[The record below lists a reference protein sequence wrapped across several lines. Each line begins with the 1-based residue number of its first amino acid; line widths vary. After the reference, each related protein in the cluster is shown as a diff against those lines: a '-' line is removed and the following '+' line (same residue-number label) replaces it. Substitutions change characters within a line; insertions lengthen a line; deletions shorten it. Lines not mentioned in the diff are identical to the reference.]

1 MEVNINDRQLNE
13 FLEREW
19 DRGMLYLGA
28 CFGSISMEER
38 EDIIQES
45 MIALANNIRNGKYE
59 QQDATLHTYFIAI
72 CRNQALKRTNKTNKV
87 VPFIDGQKQSD
98 NSDFGLSDSLNYLT
112 ESKDQ
117 YIPEHIDVL
126 IDLYEESQEAREK
139 KIEAVQITIKKLTGK
154 CQTLIWGKYR
164 DHFSMAILAEM
175 VGLKNAN
182 VAKTSLSRCLD
193 TFEKEFKKLATL

>member
-72 CRNQALKRTNKTNKV
+72 CRNQALKRTKKPNKV
-87 VPFIDGQKQSD
+87 VPYIDGQKQSD

-112 ESKDQ
+112 ESKDR
-117 YIPEHIDVL
+117 YIPEHIDVP
-126 IDLYEESQEAREK
+126 
-139 KIEAVQITIKKLTGK
+139 IERHTEVEHISDAVLETTIN
-154 CQTLIWGKYR
+154 KYK
-164 DHFSMAILAEM
+164 D
-175 VGLKNAN
+175 
-182 VAKTSLSRCLD
+182 
-193 TFEKEFKKLATL
+193 KEYQ